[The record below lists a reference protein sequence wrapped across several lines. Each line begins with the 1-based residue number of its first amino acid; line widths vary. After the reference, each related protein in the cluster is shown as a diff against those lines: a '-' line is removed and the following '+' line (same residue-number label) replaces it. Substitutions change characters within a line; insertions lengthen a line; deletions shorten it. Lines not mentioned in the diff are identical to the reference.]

1 MKPRLIILIVA
12 AAGLAVFF
20 AVRASAPKAEVPE
33 MRGDLTEKELEEIRE
48 QQVMIQDQVFDCEET
63 EDVYLSIR
71 VGVDPADKKNRLHFY
86 ITEENGFFAET
97 FNVTFYYKPTPDTT
111 PAESPYVFTQ
121 FLNQYVAANDTFKG
135 CIEVVPPELARV
147 GGDMGTS
154 ENWGAEIIDF
164 HSACVDDPDP
174 LPKVPEMRCEG

>member
-20 AVRASAPKAEVPE
+20 AVRASAPKVEEPE
-33 MRGDLTEKELEEIRE
+33 LKGLLSEEQLRDIRD
-48 QQVMIQDQVFDCEET
+48 QQKMLQDRVFDCEQT
-63 EDVYLSIR
+63 DDVYLAIR
-71 VGVDPADKKNRLHFY
+71 VEVDPADKKNRLYFY
-86 ITEENGFFAET
+86 ITEENGCFVET
-97 FNVTFYYKPTPDTT
+97 FNVTFFYKPTPDTT

-164 HSACVDDPDP
+164 HSACLDNPDP
-174 LPKVPEMRCEG
+174 LPTVPKMTCDS